1 MKSCL
6 LDAGPLVALFDP
18 QDRFHAHF
26 QQLMLEPQVPLQL
39 HTTWPCITEA
49 CHLLGPR
56 YRGLLRDIFRRKV
69 LAPDVSLYL
78 HRPTATDPAM
88 APSGCDAFYVLAP
101 VPNLQGEID
110 WRDVLRANRDEVL
123 AQALVRRL
131 RRV

>member
-56 YRGLLRDIFRRKV
+56 YRVALLQWVGGRCCPGLSV
-69 LAPDVSLYL
+69 
-78 HRPTATDPAM
+78 
-88 APSGCDAFYVLAP
+88 
-101 VPNLQGEID
+101 
-110 WRDVLRANRDEVL
+110 
-123 AQALVRRL
+123 
-131 RRV
+131 